1 MPNVLEIGR
10 WCHVHEG
17 QMKSNR
23 NGNSKHYMQKH
34 TQALCSSHFLCIFAS
49 DT

>member
-10 WCHVHEG
+10 WCHVYEG

-23 NGNSKHYMQKH
+23 NGKSKLYMQKL